1 MVINEEKIRKLLID
15 AKVIQDGH
23 FKLNS
28 GVHSDT
34 YLEKFNLLQ
43 WPDLTEL
50 ICKEIFENT
59 KDLQP
64 DLIVGP
70 TTGGAIIAYEV
81 ARNFKVRSI
90 IAERGDNGRVIGR
103 DYTIEPG
110 EKVLVVDDILTSGQS
125 IFETIDAVKNANG
138 NVAGVAVIA
147 DRSMQPINFDVPAQS
162 LIKITLQNYEENE
175 CPLCLNKVPLKET

>member
-1 MVINEEKIRKLLID
+1 MTMTEEKIRGLLID

-59 KDLQP
+59 KLW
-64 DLIVGP
+64 GHRF
-70 TTGGAIIAYEV
+70 EH
-81 ARNFKVRSI
+81 
-90 IAERGDNGRVIGR
+90 
-103 DYTIEPG
+103 
-110 EKVLVVDDILTSGQS
+110 S
-125 IFETIDAVKNANG
+125 IFNY
-138 NVAGVAVIA
+138 
-147 DRSMQPINFDVPAQS
+147 FDIS
-162 LIKITLQNYEENE
+162 GI
-175 CPLCLNKVPLKET
+175 LN